1 MPSPFLFLVTFTI
14 LLSFCSFKLWFR
26 MRIIS
31 ENWFNHTLHNLL
43 TKIMCIK
50 SVGDFRLVEMFWMC
64 FASKSKKKGEV
75 RLNCMAS
82 KFNNKFEFAM
92 AKLIT
97 HTHTHTRDPI
107 QNQGKHVPSSQF
119 PLRSKSVQRLLT
131 SIKEK
136 NIFFFLCIH
145 VVGHCLRLV
154 NHLDVLC
161 AHIDDRLNPFC
172 VVGHPGFLCVC
183 VANCPILFMLMVT
196 LIFFHF
202 ANSIDPLLSCWSP

>member
-14 LLSFCSFKLWFR
+14 LSSFCSFKLWFR

-97 HTHTHTRDPI
+97 HTHTHKRSYPKSRKTRTLFTI
-107 QNQGKHVPSSQF
+107 SLKKQE
-119 PLRSKSVQRLLT
+119 RSKAFNINKR
-131 SIKEK
+131 EK
-136 NIFFFLCIH
+136 YLFLSLYSC
-145 VVGHCLRLV
+145 
-154 NHLDVLC
+154 
-161 AHIDDRLNPFC
+161 
-172 VVGHPGFLCVC
+172 
-183 VANCPILFMLMVT
+183 
-196 LIFFHF
+196 
-202 ANSIDPLLSCWSP
+202 CWSSSSSC